1 MVPSPAIRT
10 LAKLLG
16 LLAGIF
22 WLLVTPS
29 HAADAWAIHE
39 LSVLADAHGSESIQ
53 TVSLPDRAADFRPVP
68 AGFSAGFT
76 RSVHWLRFTLHAP
89 PQNAKGQREIFL
101 EIHPPYLDDLQI
113 YLSQPEENGAFEI
126 RHAGDLRPHS
136 AKEYPYRAFV
146 FRVEFADAS
155 ARTAYVRLQTSSSS
169 VMAIK
174 AWEPSHFV
182 AQASREYALLGL
194 LVGGLVAALAANIWQ
209 GLWRHEALYS
219 RFIAYMAAALANI
232 STVNGVVGEFLF
244 PDNPFMADQCVSLGV
259 LGLIFFGAR
268 FYMLALDIYS
278 APAWMRWTYQIQIAA
293 VLVCLPITL
302 LGFYTEAAKVL
313 LPLVSLTLVIGTLR
327 SVQLWQQ
334 KNSNG
339 KILLFAHLLSLAG
352 NLSIIPTLMGL
363 FPGKFQLLYSFQ
375 FGPFG
380 SLLALQFML
389 SQRMRTIEVQL
400 HQATLGTEIAKATAQ
415 QERAEREH
423 QRHFLSML
431 THELK
436 TPLSVI
442 RMRLGAKDP
451 TVRMQAHAAQA
462 VQDIDAIVE
471 RCAMVSQ
478 MEEKADTLQ
487 SAPCHMGE
495 LLSEVLAQQAAAHR
509 VSLQLAPEALAAPQ
523 HSDPILLRTVLS
535 NLIDNAL
542 KYSPPTGTVHIHL
555 ALALATPDTSAG
567 LQLQIENPAG
577 AAGVPEPDHIFEKY
591 YRAPGANRQSGSGLG
606 LYIVKALVERLGG
619 SIACRSHA
627 GLVIFTLWLPL

>member
-363 FPGKFQLLYSFQ
+363 FPGKFQLIYSFQ

-389 SQRMRTIEVQL
+389 SQRVRTIQMQL
-400 HQATLGTEIAKATAQ
+400 HHATLGTEIAKATAQ

-451 TVRMQAHAAQA
+451 TVRMQAHATQA

-487 SAPCHMGE
+487 CAPCHLVD
-495 LLSEVLAQQAAAHR
+495 LLSEVLAQQPAAQR
-509 VSLQLAPEALAAPQ
+509 VTLQLAPEALAVPL
-523 HSDPILLRTVLS
+523 HSDPVLLRTVLS

-542 KYSPPTGTVHIHL
+542 KYSPSTSTVHIY
-555 ALALATPDTSAG
+555 LALATHDGHAG
-567 LQLQIENPAG
+567 LQLQIDN
-577 AAGVPEPDHIFEKY
+577 AAGSAGTPDPAQVFDKY
-591 YRAPGANRQSGSGLG
+591 YRTSGAHRQSGSGLG

-619 SIACRSHA
+619 TIACRPHA
-627 GLVIFTLWLPL
+627 GLVVFALWLPL

>member
-113 YLSQPEENGAFEI
+113 YLSQPEKNGAFEI
-126 RHAGDLRPHS
+126 RQAGDLRPHS

-146 FRVEFADAS
+146 FRLEFADAR
-155 ARTAYVRLQTSSSS
+155 ARTVYVRLQTSSSS

-219 RFIAYMAAALANI
+219 RFIAYMAAALVNI
-232 STVNGVVGEFLF
+232 STVNGMAGEFLF
-244 PDNPFMADQCVSLGV
+244 PNNPLMADQCVSLGV
-259 LGLIFFGAR
+259 LGMIFFGAR

-278 APAWMRWTYQIQIAA
+278 APAWMRWIYQIEIAV
-293 VLVCLPITL
+293 VLICLPVTL
-302 LGFYTEAAKVL
+302 VGFYTEAAQVL
-313 LPLVSLTLVIGTLR
+313 FPLISLTLLIGTVR
-327 SVQLWQQ
+327 SGQLWQQ

-339 KILLFAHLLSLAG
+339 KILLLAHLLSLVG
-352 NLSIIPTLMGL
+352 NFSIVPTLMGI
-363 FPGKFQLLYSFQ
+363 FPGKIQLLYSFQ

-389 SQRMRTIEVQL
+389 SQRVRTIQAQL
-400 HQATLGTEIAKATAQ
+400 HQATLETEIAKATTQ
-415 QERAEREH
+415 HERTEREQ

-436 TPLSVI
+436 TPLSII
-442 RMRLGAKDP
+442 RMRLGATAP
-451 TVRMQAHAAQA
+451 TPRMQAYAAQA
-462 VQDIDAIVE
+462 VQDIDAIVD

-478 MEEKADTLQ
+478 IDDQADPPQPVACRIDDILREIRSQQPSAHRITL
-487 SAPCHMGE
+487 AVAE
-495 LLSEVLAQQAAAHR
+495 NAAA
-509 VSLQLAPEALAAPQ
+509 VCVQ
-523 HSDPILLRTVLS
+523 SDPVLLRTVLN

-542 KYSPPTGTVHIHL
+542 KYSPPNGIVQITLAVEPRETRHGLHL
-555 ALALATPDTSAG
+555 QIDNAIGSAG
-567 LQLQIENPAG
+567 T
-577 AAGVPEPDHIFEKY
+577 PEQTRVFEKY
-591 YRAPGANRQSGSGLG
+591 YRSPGAHQHSGSGLG
-606 LYIVKALVERLGG
+606 LYIVKALTEQLGG
-619 SIACRSHA
+619 SIECRPQN
-627 GLVIFTLWLPL
+627 GMMIFSLWLPF

>member
-1 MVPSPAIRT
+1 MAPSPATRT

-22 WLLVTPS
+22 WLLITPS
-29 HAADAWAIHE
+29 HAADAWAIDG
-39 LSVLADAHGSESIQ
+39 LAVLTDPHGSESIQ
-53 TVSLPDRAADFRPVP
+53 TVSQPDRAGDFRPVP

-76 RSVHWLRFTLHAP
+76 RSVHWLRFTLRAP
-89 PQNAKGQREIFL
+89 PQNDKGLRELFL

-113 YLSQPEENGAFEI
+113 YLSQPQENGAFDI
-126 RHAGDLRPHS
+126 RRAGDLRPHS

-155 ARTAYVRLQTSSSS
+155 ACTAYVRLQTSSSS

-194 LVGGLVAALAANIWQ
+194 LVGLFLAALGANIWQ
-209 GLWRHEALYS
+209 GLWRQEALYR
-219 RFIAYMAAALANI
+219 RFIAYMVAALANI

-244 PDNPFMADQCVSLGV
+244 PDNPFMADQCVSFAV
-259 LGLIFFGAR
+259 LGLIFFGTR

-278 APAWMRWTYQIQIAA
+278 APAWMRWTYQIQTFA
-293 VLVCLPITL
+293 VIVCLPITL

-313 LPLVSLTLVIGTLR
+313 FPLVSLTLVIGTVR

-334 KNSNG
+334 KKANG
-339 KILLFAHLLSLAG
+339 KILLLAHLLSLAG
-352 NLSIIPTLMGL
+352 NLSIVPTLMG
-363 FPGKFQLLYSFQ
+363 FVPGKIQLLYSFQ

-389 SQRMRTIEVQL
+389 SQRVRTIQAQL
-400 HQATLGTEIAKATAQ
+400 QQATLGTEIAKTTAQ

-442 RMRLGAKDP
+442 RMRLGAKAP
-451 TVRMQAHAAQA
+451 TLRMQAHATQA

-478 MEEKADTLQ
+478 MDEKADTLQ
-487 SAPCHMGE
+487 CAPCHLGE

-509 VSLQLAPEALAAPQ
+509 VSLQLAPEALAAPLQ
-523 HSDPILLRTVLS
+523 SDPVLLRTVLS

-542 KYSPPTGTVHIHL
+542 KYSPPTGAVNIH
-555 ALALATPDTSAG
+555 LALATPDTSAG

-577 AAGVPEPDHIFEKY
+577 AAGTPDPAHIFEKY
-591 YRAPGANRQSGSGLG
+591 YRAPGAQRQSGSGLG
-606 LYIVKALVERLGG
+606 LYIVKALVERLDGT
-619 SIACRSHA
+619 IACRPHA
-627 GLVIFTLWLPL
+627 GLVVFALWLPL

>member
-1 MVPSPAIRT
+1 MASSPVVART
-10 LAKLLG
+10 LSKFLA

-22 WLLVTPS
+22 WLLIAPS
-29 HAADAWAIHE
+29 HAAGAWAIND
-39 LSVLADAHGSESIQ
+39 LAVLADPHGSESIE
-53 TVSLPDRAADFRPVP
+53 TVSQPERAGQFKPAP

-76 RSVHWLRFTLHAP
+76 RSVHWLRFTLQAP
-89 PQNAKGQREIFL
+89 PPNKQGQREIFL

-194 LVGGLVAALAANIWQ
+194 LVGLFLAALGANIWQ
-209 GLWRHEALYS
+209 GLWRHEALYR
-219 RFIAYMAAALANI
+219 RFIAYMAAALVNI

-244 PDNPFMADQCVSLGV
+244 PDNAFMANQCVSLGV
-259 LGLIFFGAR
+259 LGLIFFGTR

-278 APAWMRWTYQIQIAA
+278 APAWMRWIYQIEIAV
-293 VLVCLPITL
+293 VLICLPVTL
-302 LGFYTEAAKVL
+302 VGFYTEAAQVL
-313 LPLVSLTLVIGTLR
+313 FPLISLTLLIGTVR
-327 SVQLWQQ
+327 SGQLWQQ

-339 KILLFAHLLSLAG
+339 KILLLAHLLSLVG
-352 NLSIIPTLMGL
+352 NFSIVPTLMGI
-363 FPGKFQLLYSFQ
+363 FPGKIQLLYSFQ

-389 SQRMRTIEVQL
+389 SQRVRTIQAQL
-400 HQATLGTEIAKATAQ
+400 HQATLETEIAKATTQ
-415 QERAEREH
+415 HERTEREQ

-436 TPLSVI
+436 TPLSII
-442 RMRLGAKDP
+442 RMRLGATAP
-451 TVRMQAHAAQA
+451 TPRMQAYAAQA
-462 VQDIDAIVE
+462 VQDIDAIVD

-478 MEEKADTLQ
+478 IDDQADPPQPVACRIDDILREIRSQQPSAHRITL
-487 SAPCHMGE
+487 AVAE
-495 LLSEVLAQQAAAHR
+495 NAAA
-509 VSLQLAPEALAAPQ
+509 VCVQ
-523 HSDPILLRTVLS
+523 SDPVLLRTVLN

-542 KYSPPTGTVHIHL
+542 KYSPPNGIVQITLAVEPRETRHGLHL
-555 ALALATPDTSAG
+555 QIDNAIGSAG
-567 LQLQIENPAG
+567 T
-577 AAGVPEPDHIFEKY
+577 PEQTRVFEKY
-591 YRAPGANRQSGSGLG
+591 YRSPGAHQHSGSGLG
-606 LYIVKALVERLGG
+606 LYIVKALTEQLGG
-619 SIACRSHA
+619 SIECRPQN
-627 GLVIFTLWLPL
+627 GMMIFSLWLPF

>member
-1 MVPSPAIRT
+1 MAPSPAIRT

-29 HAADAWAIHE
+29 HAADAWAIND
-39 LSVLADAHGSESIQ
+39 LAVLTDPHGSESIQ
-53 TVSLPDRAADFRPVP
+53 TVSRPDRENEFQPVP
-68 AGFSAGFT
+68 VGFSAGFT

-113 YLSQPEENGAFEI
+113 YLSQPEKNGAFEI

-146 FRVEFADAS
+146 FRVEFADDGS
-155 ARTAYVRLQTSSSS
+155 RTVYVRLQTSSSS

-182 AQASREYALLGL
+182 AQSSREYALLGL
-194 LVGGLVAALAANIWQ
+194 LGGLFLAALAANLWQ

-219 RFIAYMAAALANI
+219 RFIAYMAAALVNI
-232 STVNGVVGEFLF
+232 STVNGMVAEFLF
-244 PDNPFMADQCVSLGV
+244 PNNPLMADQCVSLGV
-259 LGLIFFGAR
+259 LGMIFFGTR

-293 VLVCLPITL
+293 VLVCLPLTL
-302 LGFYTEAAKVL
+302 LGFYTEAAKAV

-327 SVQLWQQ
+327 SGQLWEQ
-334 KNSNG
+334 KKGNA
-339 KILLFAHLLSLAG
+339 KILLLAHLLSLAS
-352 NLSIIPTLMGL
+352 NLSIVPTLMGF

-389 SQRMRTIEVQL
+389 SQRVRTIQAQL
-400 HQATLGTEIAKATAQ
+400 HHATLGTEIAKATAQ

-478 MEEKADTLQ
+478 MDEKAEPLQ
-487 SAPCHMGE
+487 STACHMGE
-495 LLSEVLAQQAAAHR
+495 LLDEVLAQQPAAHR
-509 VSLQLAPEALAAPQ
+509 VTLQLAPDALAAPL
-523 HSDPILLRTVLS
+523 HSDPLLLRTVLG

-542 KYSPPTGTVHIHL
+542 KYSPPTSTVHIHL
-555 ALALATPDTSAG
+555 ALATPGSHAG
-567 LQLQIENPAG
+567 LQLQVQNTAG
-577 AAGVPEPDHIFEKY
+577 AAGAPDPAHVFEKY
-591 YRAPGANRQSGSGLG
+591 YRAPGAHQQSGSGLG

-619 SIACRSHA
+619 AIACRPHA
-627 GLVIFTLWLPL
+627 DLVIFNLWLPL

>member
-1 MVPSPAIRT
+1 MAPGPAART

-22 WLLVTPS
+22 WLLITPS
-29 HAADAWAIHE
+29 HAADAWAIND
-39 LSVLADAHGSESIQ
+39 LAVLTDPHGCESIH
-53 TVSLPDRAADFRPVP
+53 TVSQPKRADEFRPVP

-76 RSVHWLRFTLHAP
+76 RSVHWLRFTLRAP
-89 PQNAKGQREIFL
+89 PQNDRGLRALLL

-113 YLSQPEENGAFEI
+113 YLSQPAENGAFDI
-126 RHAGDLRPHS
+126 RRAGDLLPHA
-136 AKEYPYRAFV
+136 AKEYSYRAFV
-146 FRVEFADAS
+146 FRVEFADAQP
-155 ARTAYVRLQTSSSS
+155 RTVYVRLQTSSSS

-174 AWEPSHFV
+174 AWEPDHFV

-194 LVGGLVAALAANIWQ
+194 LVGLFLAALGANLWQ
-209 GLWRHEALYS
+209 GLWRHEPLYR
-219 RFIAYMAAALANI
+219 RFIAYMAAALVNI
-232 STVNGVVGEFLF
+232 STVNGMVGEFVF
-244 PDNPFMADQCVSLGV
+244 PDNAYMADLGVSLGV
-259 LGLIFFGAR
+259 LGLIFFGTR
-268 FYMLALDIYS
+268 FYMLALDIYQ
-278 APAWMRWTYQIQIAA
+278 APAWMRWTYQMEIAA

-302 LGFYTEAAKVL
+302 MGFYTEAAQVL
-313 LPLVSLTLVIGTLR
+313 FPLISLTLVIGTLR
-327 SVQLWQQ
+327 SAQLWQQ

-352 NLSIIPTLMGL
+352 NLSIVPTLMGF

-389 SQRMRTIEVQL
+389 SQRVRTMQTRL
-400 HQATLGTEIAKATAQ
+400 HHAALDTEIAKATAHH
-415 QERAEREH
+415 ERAEREH

-451 TVRMQAHAAQA
+451 TMRMQAHAAQA

-478 MEEKADTLQ
+478 MDGQADTVQ
-487 SAPCHMGE
+487 SAPCHLGE
-495 LLSEVLAQQAAAHR
+495 LLSEVLAQQPAAHR
-509 VSLQLAPEALAAPQ
+509 VTLELAPQALAPPF
-523 HSDPILLRTVLS
+523 HSDPLLLRTVLG

-542 KYSPPTGTVHIHL
+542 KYAPPTDTVLIR
-555 ALALATPDTSAG
+555 LALATPGTPPS
-567 LQLQIENPAG
+567 LHLQIEN
-577 AAGVPEPDHIFEKY
+577 AAGVAGLPDLDRVFQKY
-591 YRAPGANRQSGSGLG
+591 YRAPGAHRQSGSGLG

-619 SIACRSHA
+619 TIDCQPQA
-627 GLVIFTLWLPL
+627 GLVVFNLWLPL

>member
-1 MVPSPAIRT
+1 MAPSPATHT
-10 LAKLLG
+10 LAKFLG
-16 LLAGIF
+16 LLAGLF
-22 WLLVTPS
+22 WLLAAPG
-29 HAADAWAIHE
+29 HAADAWAIHG
-39 LSVLADAHGSESIQ
+39 LAVLTDPHGSESIE
-53 TVSLPDRAADFRPVP
+53 TVSQPDRADAFRPVP

-76 RSVHWLRFTLHAP
+76 RAVHWLRFTLQAP
-89 PQNAKGQREIFL
+89 PQNAIGQRELFL

-113 YLSQPEENGAFEI
+113 YLSRPEEKGTFET
-126 RHAGDLRPHS
+126 RHAGDLRPHT

-146 FRVEFADAS
+146 FRVEFADAQP
-155 ARTAYVRLQTSSSS
+155 RTVYVRLQTSSSS
-169 VMAIK
+169 VIAIK

-194 LVGGLVAALAANIWQ
+194 LIGLFLAGLSANIWQ
-209 GLWRHEALYS
+209 GLWRQEALYR

-244 PDNPFMADQCVSLGV
+244 PDNPFMADQCVSLTV
-259 LGLIFFGAR
+259 LGLIFFGTR
-268 FYMLALDIYS
+268 FYMLALDIYR
-278 APAWMRWTYQIQIAA
+278 APTWMRWTYQIEIFA
-293 VLVCLPITL
+293 VVVCLPVTL

-313 LPLVSLTLVIGTLR
+313 LPLVSLTLVIGTFR
-327 SVQLWQQ
+327 SMQLWQQ

-339 KILLFAHLLSLAG
+339 KILLLAHLLSLAG
-352 NLSIIPTLMGL
+352 NLSIIPTLMGI

-389 SQRMRTIEVQL
+389 SQRVRTIQVQL
-400 HQATLGTEIAKATAQ
+400 HHATLDTAIAKATAQ

-442 RMRLGAKDP
+442 RMRLGAKEP
-451 TVRMQAHAAQA
+451 TVRMQAHATQA

-478 MEEKADTLQ
+478 IDEQADTVQ
-487 SAPCHMGE
+487 SAPCHLGE
-495 LLSEVLAQQAAAHR
+495 LLSEVLAQQPAAQR
-509 VSLQLAPEALAAPQ
+509 VSLQLAPQALAASL
-523 HSDPILLRTVLS
+523 HSDPLLLRTVLG

-542 KYSPPTGTVHIHL
+542 KYSPPTSTVHIHL
-555 ALALATPDTSAG
+555 ALATPGAHNG
-567 LQLQIENPAG
+567 LRLQIENAAG
-577 AAGVPEPDHIFEKY
+577 AAGTPDPAQVFHKY
-591 YRAPGANRQSGSGLG
+591 YRAPGAHRQSGSGLG

-619 SIACRSHA
+619 TIACRPQA
-627 GLVIFTLWLPL
+627 GLVVFNLWLPL